1 VVNVR
6 SSVSFCLF
14 LACFFV
20 NSFWGRKESFIF
32 FRGDD
37 IFIQTKDARLR
48 KEERRKKSERTL
60 SERERE
66 RSVVFSYIYLF
77 VVYSLFLLERK
88 REFLPLLSGRKKA
101 SFGRA

>member
-1 VVNVR
+1 MVNVR
-6 SSVSFCLF
+6 SSVVPRLF

-66 RSVVFSYIYLF
+66 RSVVFSYIYL
-77 VVYSLFLLERK
+77 LL
-88 REFLPLLSGRKKA
+88 
-101 SFGRA
+101 

>member
-1 VVNVR
+1 MVNNVR
-6 SSVSFCLF
+6 SSVVPRLF

-20 NSFWGRKESFIF
+20 NSSWGRKVLDIF

-66 RSVVFSYIYLF
+66 RSVVFSYIYL
-77 VVYSLFLLERK
+77 LL
-88 REFLPLLSGRKKA
+88 
-101 SFGRA
+101 